1 MTKILAVMSQKG
13 GVGKTTTSVNLAAS
27 IAALEMRTLLIGIDP
42 QCGVSSSFN
51 FSKRENKYGIYNLLY
66 YKVPIVEVIIHS
78 EIKFL
83 DVIVSN
89 VNSSSEE
96 EILNQTM
103 KANKFYLKEILAEVK
118 KFYDYIILD
127 CPPSLGAIS
136 ISTMIAADSIL
147 IPVQGE
153 YYSKASLA
161 RLLQTAREVS
171 SMYNP
176 SLTIEGVLLT
186 MVDFRTNLG
195 RRVCEDI
202 RRAMGEKVFS
212 TIIPRTV
219 KLAEAPMTKKP
230 VILSDINSKGAMA
243 YLSLAQ
249 EIIAKDEEKKNNGE
263 GITLQGKV

>member
-1 MTKILAVMSQKG
+1 MARILAVVSQKG
-13 GVGKTTTSVNLAAS
+13 GVGKTTTAVNLAAS

-42 QCGVSSSFN
+42 QCGVSFSFD
-51 FSKRENKYGIYNLLY
+51 FGKRDNKYGLFDLLY
-66 YKVPIVEVIIHS
+66 HDIPIVEAIIHS

-83 DVIVSN
+83 DVIVSH
-89 VNSSSEE
+89 VASSSEE
-96 EILNQTM
+96 DILSQTM
-103 KANKFYLKEILAEVK
+103 KQNKYKLKEMLSDIR
-118 KFYDYIILD
+118 KFYDYVFLD
-127 CPPSLGAIS
+127 CPPSLGSIA

-153 YYSKASLA
+153 YYSKESLG

-171 SMYNP
+171 RMYNP
-176 SLTIEGVLLT
+176 SLAIEGVLLT

-195 RRVCEDI
+195 KKVSEDI
-202 RRAMGEKVFS
+202 RKAMGEKVFS

-219 KLAEAPMTKKP
+219 RLAEAPMIKKP

-249 EIIAKDEEKKNNGE
+249 EILTKHEAEDRKEAGDAFQGE
-263 GITLQGKV
+263 V